1 MTGPLSAGNQDWA
14 QLIKPDFLPEDIAV
28 SAQQNAFETLSAS
41 ASDHHQDQGGIDVLA
56 DRCPSL
62 HSMDVISS
70 LLQVTSGGTE
80 SILMAC
86 KAYRDLAFAN
96 GIRTPEMYVC
106 VAFRLSVW
114 STAVANG
121 LTICFLLLL
130 FPLPL
135 AVPVLILPFLCA
147 RPSSLH
153 ILQRPGWISQ
163 FILKVIPFPSSQVC
177 TRHIPIARMR
187 SFF

>member
-1 MTGPLSAGNQDWA
+1 MSA
-14 QLIKPDFLPEDIAV
+14 L
-28 SAQQNAFETLSAS
+28 QNAFETLSAS
-41 ASDHHQDQGGIDVLA
+41 ASDCHQDQGGIDVLA

-106 VAFRLSVW
+106 VAYRCLEYRCCKQPDHLFSASSLPS
-114 STAVANG
+114 SSG
-121 LTICFLLLL
+121 SSSPHSS
-130 FPLPL
+130 FPLRLTLIPSHSATSWVDQPVNFKGHSLSQL
-135 AVPVLILPFLCA
+135 ASLYTAYPDSKNEILF
-147 RPSSLH
+147 
-153 ILQRPGWISQ
+153 
-163 FILKVIPFPSSQVC
+163 LKV
-177 TRHIPIARMR
+177 TE
-187 SFF
+187 